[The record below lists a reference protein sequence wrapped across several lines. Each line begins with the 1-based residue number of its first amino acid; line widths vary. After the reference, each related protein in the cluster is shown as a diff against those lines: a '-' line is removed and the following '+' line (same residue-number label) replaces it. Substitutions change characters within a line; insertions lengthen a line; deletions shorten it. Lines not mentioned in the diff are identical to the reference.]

1 MSTKERISTS
11 KNLIASAV
19 IAAGLLASA
28 SHASA
33 ASTYPGN
40 ATPALLALQDEEV
53 LRDLTGK
60 IGNRTEQRVKAGQI
74 GYFDNP
80 SAEFVAS
87 VWFQQPFKHAGTDY
101 HVAFVKLREIDAQTG
116 EPHQAHAAGVFVS
129 AITYKKV
136 GNDWE
141 IVSRQSSPFT
151 EAGTWGDAAVPEK
164 VGQLELSKAST
175 ALLVPTYE
183 SGQGTA
189 YEGEQIIAFD
199 GEYWKSLGTINTSGN
214 NGGNCDDTIPDVPAC
229 WSYTGTIHVAPS
241 EYGKMPDLLVVR
253 TGTDYSG
260 YGSKPKPV
268 GNVVYKLKDG
278 VYTAPS
284 AE

>member
-1 MSTKERISTS
+1 MSKS
-11 KNLIASAV
+11 LIASAV
-19 IAAGLLASA
+19 IAAGLLTSA
-28 SHASA
+28 GYASA
-33 ASTYPGN
+33 AATYPGN
-40 ATPALLALQDEEV
+40 ATPALLVLQDEEV

-60 IGNRTEQRVKAGQI
+60 IGSRTEQRVKAGQI
-74 GYFDNP
+74 GYFANP

-101 HVAFVKLREIDAQTG
+101 HVAFVKLREIDLQTG
-116 EPHQAHAAGVFVS
+116 EPFEAHAAGVSVS
-129 AITYKKV
+129 AITYKKA
-136 GNDWE
+136 GADWE

-183 SGQGTA
+183 SGQGMA

-199 GEYWKSLGTINTSGN
+199 GEYWTSLGTINTSGN

-241 EYGKMPDLLVVR
+241 ENGKMPDLLVVR

-260 YGSKPKPV
+260 YGSKPKPA

-278 VYTAPS
+278 TYTAPS

>member
-1 MSTKERISTS
+1 MSTKERISMS
-11 KNLIASAV
+11 KSLIAVAV

-28 SHASA
+28 GQASA
-33 ASTYPGN
+33 AATYSGN
-40 ATPALLALQDEEV
+40 AAPALLVIQDEDV

-60 IGNRTEQRVKAGQI
+60 IGSSTEQRVKAGQI
-74 GYFDNP
+74 GYFANP

-101 HVAFVKLREIDAQTG
+101 HVAFVKLREIDPQTG
-116 EPHQAHAAGVFVS
+116 KPYESHAAGASVS
-129 AITYKKV
+129 AITYKKI

-151 EAGTWGDAAVPEK
+151 EAGNWGDATVPEK
-164 VGQLELSKAST
+164 VGQLELSNTST
-175 ALLVPTYE
+175 ALLVPTFE

-189 YEGEQIIAFD
+189 YEGEQLIAFD
-199 GEYWKSLGTINTSGN
+199 GVHWTSLGIINTSGN
-214 NGGNCDDTIPDVPAC
+214 NEGTCDDTIPDMPAC

-241 EYGKMPDLLVVR
+241 KNAKMPDLLVVR

-260 YGSKPKPV
+260 YGSKPTPTE
-268 GNVVYKLKDG
+268 NIVYRLKDG
-278 VYTAPS
+278 AYTS
-284 AE
+284 LSE